1 MGLKNK
7 QTLKGYFEVGD
18 IPNQSQ
24 YGELIDSQLNLE
36 ETGTQIV
43 KGTVSSSFLEVSNDI
58 TASGN
63 ISASGTIS
71 GGTISGLTGSFSYLT
86 GSSPIIVASEMIPDI
101 SLTHDLGSSAFKFR
115 DLYNRNITSTG
126 TLNVDLNAQIG
137 GLKVGTGGYSIDET
151 ITIHSESG
159 AFFLEY
165 DPTGTAEGAA
175 YIYKSPPAGTA
186 GVNHEHD
193 GSVNGHIGLYLNRSS
208 FRIAGSAGQL
218 GNSINNASMSFADS
232 ASISAIR
239 FQNLPTTKA
248 QAALIG
254 TGSLWLSGSADDG
267 SSKFLLVYTG

>member
-1 MGLKNK
+1 MAKQNK
-7 QTLKGYFEVGD
+7 TILKGYFESGD

-63 ISASGTIS
+63 ISSS
-71 GGTISGLTGSFSYLT
+71 GTISGLTGSFSYLT
-86 GSSPIIVASEMIPDI
+86 GSSPIIVAAEMIPDI

-126 TLNVDLNAQIG
+126 TIIG
-137 GLKVGTGGYSIDET
+137 KQGEFQDFVSVP
-151 ITIHSESG
+151 SESAYLLNYNVVG
-159 AFFLEY
+159 G
-165 DPTGTAEGAA
+165 D
-175 YIYKSPPAGTA
+175 YIYKSEPFGSIGVNNEHAGT
-186 GVNHEHD
+186 
-193 GSVNGHIGLYLNRSS
+193 VNGHLAFYAPNSS
-208 FRIAGSAGQL
+208 IRMAYSMADVSGP
-218 GNSINNASMSFADS
+218 INGVSQSFATS